1 MYLVEYVSYTMMLVN
16 LCYTLLAMLATVSH
30 TSVSVRSREN
40 NDHQALAL
48 RALMCKREFK
58 DTPG

>member
-1 MYLVEYVSYTMMLVN
+1 MYLVEYVSYSMMLVN
-16 LCYTLLAMLATVSH
+16 LCYILLAMLATVSH
-30 TSVSVRSREN
+30 TSVSVRSREKH
-40 NDHQALAL
+40 DHQVAL